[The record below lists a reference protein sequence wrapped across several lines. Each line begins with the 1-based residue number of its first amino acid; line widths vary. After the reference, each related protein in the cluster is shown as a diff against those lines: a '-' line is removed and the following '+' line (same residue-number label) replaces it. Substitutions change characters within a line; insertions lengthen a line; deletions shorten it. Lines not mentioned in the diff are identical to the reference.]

1 MRAAFGAGVHI
12 IELDIL
18 TSKDEQL
25 EVFHGATLECPTN
38 ATGTAVAASADN
50 IRESVG
56 AGPAMNASRRP
67 RPPPSGGR
75 PSVA

>member
-1 MRAAFGAGVHI
+1 MRAAFGAGAHI
-12 IELDIL
+12 VELDIL

-25 EVFHGATLECPTN
+25 EVFHRATLERPTN
-38 ATGTAVAASADN
+38 ATRTAIAVAASADN

-56 AGPAMNASRRP
+56 AGLAMNASRHP

-75 PSVA
+75 P